1 MEYREIK
8 VFLHTNLES
17 LEEDKRNIL
26 FESSLLHHPELKS
39 VRKLRKYPSVSINT
53 SQNYDALSELTY
65 PLRMQFFFNV
75 RSHLPLLRTYPNLFN
90 KARKTYNSQT
100 DPKEYFRQYNEIIKK
115 NIEMMLTLLFVASP
129 LNSVNVF
136 SSWEIVTG
144 QLQLPRLPSVY
155 GFIRGVSDKTLID
168 IQGKR
173 YSFDRLIWMNDI
185 LNCPV
190 YAELFTRYR
199 EFLRWRENEYKK
211 IRTVALDVKDKS
223 GLEASI
229 KENLSKMKASITK
242 IYDKALEFY
251 LCYFFTITN
260 EKGVKTKTEYLDQK
274 NLFGFY
280 KLYILKYVLDHIEDK
295 EPPKIEKT
303 FYEDIKPIIIDRGR
317 SPTCSIPGRKP
328 MADSGIKTS
337 LTQKNAL
344 YSDNKTNF
352 YNRIDNIIA
361 KAFQI
366 ETSSKTE
373 NKDDKKL
380 VESRISRYIF
390 NEKNSVEKNK
400 KVLNLARNVLAYKY
414 DGEGTWTLEGW
425 ANEFSTFPFTGIP
438 TGNILDS
445 DKTIIL
451 NEIRSFI
458 SNVKLCSENL
468 ARLDPEIISLQEADK
483 KTKIL
488 DNLLKETIEENSKI
502 YAREIQGRV
511 DTQYLYFVD
520 QYIRNELSYQNKST
534 NSILQNL
541 INLKSKDD
549 VRKFFEFIDRTY
561 KYYYE
566 GVGEPFAQNDPDLYL
581 LYTGVNTKYDSGRNL
596 IYEIHVLCD
605 LYLGSSGKLYGEQN
619 CELKSQ
625 EVGKNLELVLTANVN
640 TPEKN
645 RQKWDLNYRRVLYS
659 DGGESSAAKDARAP
673 TKGQPTTQ
681 PGRTS
686 KNAAAANIAAK
697 PRETTKDARPF
708 NVNAGTFQD
717 IIETVE
723 KERKQIYEKNRESTR
738 EQLQEAF
745 NKKYPI
751 SRTKKEGEKVDY
763 SLIWYP
769 DNSTSY
775 LTQINEILR
784 RNANVG
790 RGVVDVTPSN
800 VLNILRDSKEQD
812 ERKLYDIYVKYN
824 KDLKFYNRNI
834 IEELNRLSNNLY
846 SDILNARRRQEEML
860 RTQNAQNNE
869 QFLALS
875 LLCAKYYF
883 YRKIISEIEKREDND
898 KQKLNVS
905 SDERGLSRMGGR
917 RVTRRNGVKKNNVS
931 RKN

>member
-155 GFIRGVSDKTLID
+155 GFIRGMSDKTLID

-211 IRTVALDVKDKS
+211 VRTVALDVKDKS

-242 IYDKALEFY
+242 IYDKAVEFY
-251 LCYFFTITN
+251 LCYFYTITTTG
-260 EKGVKTKTEYLDQK
+260 KGTAEYLDQK

-295 EPPKIEKT
+295 EPPKIKNT
-303 FYEDIKPIIIDRGR
+303 FYTDIKSIIIDRPR
-317 SPTCSIPGRKP
+317 SPTCSIPGRRL
-328 MADSGIKTS
+328 MADTGINKS

-352 YNRIDNIIA
+352 NERIDAIIV
-361 KAFQI
+361 KAFQLDVG
-366 ETSSKTE
+366 
-373 NKDDKKL
+373 NKKEQADDNKS
-380 VESRISRYIF
+380 VEGRISKYIF

-400 KVLNLARNVLAYKY
+400 MVLNLARSVLAYVY
-414 DGEGTWTLEGW
+414 DGNKPSLEGW
-425 ANEFSTFPFTGIP
+425 ANTTSLFPFIGMGTKSVP
-438 TGNILDS
+438 DPE
-445 DKTIIL
+445 KTFML
-451 NEIRSFI
+451 NEIDSFV
-458 SNVKLCSENL
+458 SSVKSCDENL
-468 ARLDPEIISLQEADK
+468 TRLNPEMISLQEADK

-686 KNAAAANIAAK
+686 QNAAAPNIAAK

-723 KERKQIYEKNRESTR
+723 KERKQIYDKNRALTK

-790 RGVVDVTPSN
+790 RGVVDVTTSN
-800 VLNILRDSKEQD
+800 ILNILRDSKEPD

-824 KDLKFYNRNI
+824 KDLRFYNRNI

-869 QFLALS
+869 RFLALS

-883 YRKIISEIEKREDND
+883 YRKIISEIEKREDNE